1 MARQATQLV
10 MTYDEAGNAS
20 FKSEVITSQRDVG
33 SPKVFTIGE
42 AINRFQFD
50 TSPATQD
57 DVLPDP
63 LTEQL
68 NVIKKFITGESSDDG
83 DNDNRDRNVPFEGF
97 KEFNIRDSVTKDITN
112 ALGESAGKKFNK
124 YSTMAD
130 ITGGLKDINKTS
142 KTIGMLGVST
152 PTFDPITSLLV
163 TGLNKYSERQ
173 RENLIKEYHDS
184 DYYKDKMNRMDYEYE
199 AYGDYDVYTD
209 YTAGPTYTREDLKP
223 GTVFDAEDE
232 ENYSDTT
239 TSTPAP
245 APAYDFDDSMGNTTT
260 STTTQSDRDTAGD
273 APDYSGPSPF

>member
-1 MARQATQLV
+1 MARTATQLV
-10 MTYDEAGNAS
+10 MTYDDQGNAS
-20 FKSEVITSQRDVG
+20 FKSEVVTNNRNVG

-68 NVIKKFITGESSDDG
+68 NVIRKFITGESSDG
-83 DNDNRDRNVPFEGF
+83 DQDSRVTL
-97 KEFNIRDSVTKDITN
+97 KEFPQFNIRDSVTKDITD
-112 ALGESAGKKFNK
+112 ALGESAGKKFEK

-142 KTIGMLGVST
+142 RTVGMLGVST

-184 DYYKDKMNRMDYEYE
+184 DYYTDKMNRMQTEYE
-199 AYGDYDVYTD
+199 TYGDYDAFTD
-209 YTAGPTYTREDLKP
+209 YSAGPTYTREDLRP

-232 ENYSDTT
+232 GGGEVPDINTQTRSAFDYESQ
-239 TSTPAP
+239 
-245 APAYDFDDSMGNTTT
+245 AYDTSDDSQEDTSPGSTGPGGSDEMG
-260 STTTQSDRDTAGD
+260 S
-273 APDYSGPSPF
+273 F

>member
-1 MARQATQLV
+1 MARTATQLV
-10 MTYDEAGNAS
+10 MTYDDQGNAS
-20 FKSEVITSQRDVG
+20 FKSEVVTNNRNVG
-33 SPKVFTIGE
+33 SPRVFTIGE

-68 NVIKKFITGESSDDG
+68 NVIRKFITGESSDDG
-83 DNDNRDRNVPFEGF
+83 DKDSGVTL
-97 KEFNIRDSVTKDITN
+97 KEFPQFNIRDSVTKDITN
-112 ALGESAGKKFNK
+112 ALGESAGKKFEK

-142 KTIGMLGVST
+142 KTVGTLGIST

-184 DYYKDKMNRMDYEYE
+184 DYYTDKMNRMDYEYQ

>member
-1 MARQATQLV
+1 MARTATQLV
-10 MTYDEAGNAS
+10 MTYDDQGNAS
-20 FKSEVITSQRDVG
+20 FKSEVVTSNRNEG
-33 SPKVFTIGE
+33 SPRVFTIGE

-68 NVIKKFITGESSDDG
+68 NVIRKFITGESSDDSDR
-83 DNDNRDRNVPFEGF
+83 DNIVKNIPFEGF

-112 ALGESAGKKFNK
+112 ALGESAGKKFEK

-142 KTIGMLGVST
+142 RTVGMLGVST

-184 DYYKDKMNRMDYEYE
+184 DYYTDKMNRMQTEYE
-199 AYGDYDVYTD
+199 TYGDYDAFTD
-209 YTAGPTYTREDLKP
+209 YSAGPTYTREDLKP

-232 ENYSDTT
+232 ETDF
-239 TSTPAP
+239 TPP
-245 APAYDFDDSMGNTTT
+245 SNGIMSPPPAYDFDDSMGDSGSSQDTA
-260 STTTQSDRDTAGD
+260 STAGD
-273 APDYSGPSPF
+273 APGYSGPSPF

>member
-1 MARQATQLV
+1 MARTATQLV
-10 MTYDEAGNAS
+10 MTYDDQGNAS
-20 FKSEVITSQRDVG
+20 FKSEVVTNNRNVG
-33 SPKVFTIGE
+33 SPRVFTIGE

-68 NVIKKFITGESSDDG
+68 NVIRKFITGESSDG
-83 DNDNRDRNVPFEGF
+83 DQDSRVTLNEFPQ
-97 KEFNIRDSVTKDITN
+97 FNIRDSVTKDITD
-112 ALGESAGKKFNK
+112 ALGESAGKKFEK

-142 KTIGMLGVST
+142 RTVGMLGVST

-184 DYYKDKMNRMDYEYE
+184 DYYTDKMNRMQTEYE
-199 AYGDYDVYTD
+199 AYGDYDAFTD
-209 YTAGPTYTREDLKP
+209 YSAGPTYTREDLRP

-232 ENYSDTT
+232 GGGEVPDINTQTRSAFDYESQ
-239 TSTPAP
+239 
-245 APAYDFDDSMGNTTT
+245 AYDTSDDSQEDTSPGSTGPGGSDEMG
-260 STTTQSDRDTAGD
+260 S
-273 APDYSGPSPF
+273 F

>member
-1 MARQATQLV
+1 MARTATQLV
-10 MTYDEAGNAS
+10 MTYDDQGNAS
-20 FKSEVITSQRDVG
+20 FKSEVVTNNRNVG
-33 SPKVFTIGE
+33 SPRVFTIGE

-68 NVIKKFITGESSDDG
+68 NVIRKFITGESSDG
-83 DNDNRDRNVPFEGF
+83 DQDSRVTL
-97 KEFNIRDSVTKDITN
+97 KEFPQFNIRDSVTKDITD
-112 ALGESAGKKFNK
+112 ALGESAGKKFEK

-130 ITGGLKDINKTS
+130 ITGKLKDINKTS
-142 KTIGMLGVST
+142 RTVGMLGVST

-184 DYYKDKMNRMDYEYE
+184 DYYTDKMNRMQTEYE
-199 AYGDYDVYTD
+199 AYGDYDAFTD
-209 YTAGPTYTREDLKP
+209 YSAGPTYTREDLRP

-232 ENYSDTT
+232 GGGEVPDINTQTRSAFDYESQ
-239 TSTPAP
+239 
-245 APAYDFDDSMGNTTT
+245 AYDTSDDSQEDT
-260 STTTQSDRDTAGD
+260 SPGSTGPGGSDEME
-273 APDYSGPSPF
+273 SF